1 MGINGRRG
9 LWSCEGSRP
18 QCRGNVRAARK
29 EWVGKWGNILKKAG
43 AGGWYRGFWG
53 DLEVRITFEM

>member
-1 MGINGRRG
+1 M
-9 LWSCEGSRP
+9 
-18 QCRGNVRAARK
+18 RAARK